1 MGCAFLSIA
10 VACAYS
16 GKGEISLVLIRKKV
30 TSVNAT
36 IKVAVGSV
44 TNAMRGKEILQ
55 KNGITAYVGRVAP
68 DQTTGCGYML
78 MVAGDITRAEQ
89 LLTAAGI
96 RVRRLS

>member
-1 MGCAFLSIA
+1 M
-10 VACAYS
+10 
-16 GKGEISLVLIRKKV
+16 
-30 TSVNAT
+30 NAA

-55 KNGITAYVGRVAP
+55 KNGITAYVGRVSP
-68 DQTTGCGYML
+68 DQATGCGYTL
-78 MVAGDITRAEQ
+78 TVSGDIARAEQ